1 MKKQSIAIA
10 ALGACALFASAQ
22 AGEGTVNSIVT
33 LPIAELTVTTTTI
46 TTVTDEN
53 GNIIK
58 ENKATTRKVVDAIS
72 PDLGDYSYEEYDGV
86 LLPYYRGYYYIDG
99 VWVWRGSG
107 RPPIPP
113 PKFRPVLRPRP
124 AGKTAS
130 PRPASAA
137 ALQKP
142 VPVKPVAH
150 KTVKVK
156 RQRVKT
162 PHRGRAAAPRGPH
175 P

>member
-1 MKKQSIAIA
+1 MKVQVIA
-10 ALGACALFASAQ
+10 AVTLGACALFAADSTTASGTSA
-22 AGEGTVNSIVT
+22 
-33 LPIAELTVTTTTI
+33 
-46 TTVTDEN
+46 TDTKTSQ
-53 GNIIK
+53 GSTA
-58 ENKATTRKVVDAIS
+58 ATTSRDTAKNTSGQTADDAVS
-72 PDLGDYSYEEYDGV
+72 PEEGNYTYVEYDNDYV
-86 LLPYYRGYYYIDG
+86 PYYRGYYYIDG

-113 PKFRPVLRPRP
+113 IPPPKFRPVPRPRP

>member
-1 MKKQSIAIA
+1 MKVQVIA
-10 ALGACALFASAQ
+10 AVTLGACALFAADSTTASGTSA
-22 AGEGTVNSIVT
+22 
-33 LPIAELTVTTTTI
+33 
-46 TTVTDEN
+46 TDTKTSQ
-53 GNIIK
+53 GSTA
-58 ENKATTRKVVDAIS
+58 ATTAGNTAKNTSGQTADDAVS
-72 PDLGDYSYEEYDGV
+72 PEEGDYTYVEYDDDYV
-86 LLPYYRGYYYIDG
+86 PYYRGYYYIDG

-113 PKFRPVLRPRP
+113 PKFRPVPRPRP

-137 ALQKP
+137 ALQEP

-156 RQRVKT
+156 RQRVKK